1 MAQGIKTGGREPGTP
16 NKISAEVKDVLKK
29 VINKQLETLEDD
41 LNTLSPKEKWFL
53 ISKLLPFI
61 VSRELPLDDI
71 FQNDFKV
78 TLNLGNERIL
88 H

>member
-1 MAQGIKTGGREPGTP
+1 MSKTKSGGRTLGTP
-16 NKISAEVKDVLKK
+16 NKLTSEVKDVLKK
-29 VINKQLETLEDD
+29 VISKQLETLEDD
-41 LNTLSPKEKWFL
+41 LNTLSPKEKWLL

-61 VSRELPLDDI
+61 VSRELPIDDI
-71 FQNDFKV
+71 FQSDFKV

>member
-1 MAQGIKTGGREPGTP
+1 MSKTKSGGRTLGTP
-16 NKISAEVKDVLKK
+16 NKLTGEVKNVLKK

-61 VSRELPLDDI
+61 VSRELPIDEI